1 MNMFKR
7 IFSRILSV
15 VLAAAFMLSA
25 FPSGIVSA
33 DEAQTT
39 EIENQYI
46 KVIVNNENGG
56 YVISTIDGDILKKSD
71 DNALL
76 THRGE
81 YFDTSFTSFQAGD
94 NEYVFGE
101 RYGLFG
107 TDSTAVTTERDVNGN
122 YIKSTWSAGDIE
134 VEQNISL
141 VNSEASEQ
149 LGTVMISYTVRNNA
163 SAAIDV
169 KSRVL
174 IDTQLGGKDYGY
186 YEVPKQYLGQ
196 GYEYF
201 EFEQTWDA
209 SLDPTIQMPADYF
222 VRDNPYAASI
232 VGYGVNSVFTE
243 QKPYKM
249 TFAHWSN
256 IAATVFD
263 YEPDPTLNFTNGLN
277 DKKTADSASAL
288 YYDLGTIAAGSEKS
302 FSTYYGVTA
311 NLKNKDNQIIINTTA
326 PSKLEFTDDTRT
338 AYQGSDGEENVV
350 RINVTLTN
358 PQYAGKDYKNLAV
371 VAYALGFD
379 TQRQTDAGNW
389 VEYNNTDPVYTDM
402 TDFQSGEN
410 RVTYFDFKF
419 TPKERAQLGTFV
431 IKVFDMDESVNDLGY
446 YAEEYCLGTT
456 ENHIILPG
464 RDASLPA
471 VTLTGLAPEI
481 IYNQDI
487 RYITVTGNGMSF
499 FRSDLLEGIYLYG
512 ENGVNYQIPAENLV
526 YEQGDDPTS
535 VSIMLEDYME
545 PGRYQL
551 HFLWKSGTGE
561 PALEGVPA
569 DFTSD
574 NMVVQVS
581 SDIRYY
587 NACYGVVTVQRN
599 GTDKY
604 KVVPYKDE
612 AAFENANIPSDEL
625 LFAFRGDILQD
636 NENKNHYRL
645 FGRDKDIN
653 INHILNYRGDDL
665 TIEEKADG
673 SVEVLMDGKITT
685 VGANTTVRNG
695 TAAFR
700 LNSGTEYIIP
710 EYSERGEVVANGT
723 LTGNKDFIELKW
735 DNAFDTLTTIGGF
748 LIDMKYGVLGRIQN
762 SDGTTSD
769 IISFGGAL
777 DLSFMTPG
785 GAAAARRNKSASTQ
799 WATQGTELTY
809 DGEEDGYSFGLA
821 FDEDSGSFVTQTAET
836 DIEPTKYKE
845 SSVALEAGV
854 AIHDVLFGGSDPGYI
869 GINMEAHAT
878 LPQLVKFLPNEIS
891 GELRI
896 NTIGGYEVGVDAKVK
911 AISFEMNMSLV
922 VKSSPSGAPIP
933 DKIYFSIGGFEPG
946 INIDQVGVFWL
957 TGLGGGFDKL
967 YESIY
972 GKDGVPPLTLLA
984 HIEFDIT
991 KILTGEA
998 DLELSLRSIKISF
1011 DDLSLKMLKDAKFIE
1026 GGEVGLGW
1034 YPNFSLNLSAGV
1046 NFMHIMTGRLTIT
1059 AAAGSDTPDFVQLV
1073 LNVAIGLPKWIP
1085 IVGGMELASAE
1096 LGGGSEK
1103 VWGSVELLS
1112 LIKVGF
1118 TYYWGGS
1125 IEFTHGN
1132 PSGSEN
1138 FATLSSL
1145 DDVGVRRTK
1154 LLYNKMLEPAEVGTD
1169 PNTGE
1174 TMFVSVGGNLS
1185 YSAGSVAVADF
1196 DERVKNAE
1204 SPGIQLMSNGSGN
1217 TEIFTNNERTSHL
1230 VTFGDSCDYIISIS
1244 RADGT
1249 ALAAEEIKQVMS
1261 VRQGGAAYE
1270 LSYYTAP
1277 ADGAS
1282 DDEKRAALMDANVNV
1297 NDTAAYIAVP
1307 SANTHSSLVI
1317 EFSDDKAYD
1326 VCAIKAEPI
1335 STLTSQSAQV
1345 SGNTLTVN
1353 WDGTNISD
1361 SAKII
1366 IKAADDGDDSGVILN
1381 ETEIMASAKTATV
1394 TIPEQLSSGEYSIT
1408 VILSDEGILYE
1419 SFDAGKVTVTNANAP
1434 AAATGVTIENC
1445 GDDKLRITAASGDE
1459 DFDGYLVEVY
1469 EDGTLADSG
1478 LYFEKGEEIIVGGR
1492 YEMPVMDDNGDPT
1505 GETVTVGYTP
1515 GKSYTAKVRLCNIV
1529 TDAEGNEVY
1538 HSSAYKTSEA
1548 VTLVESTQ
1556 PQIDIEYSG
1565 GAINVKSDV
1574 PVSGELYINAGTDD
1588 GEWFEFT
1595 EKNAEISQTIALA
1608 DGEHTVE
1615 FYAED
1620 AEGDHA
1626 IVQEIISIDTTPP
1639 VIMLASPVSG
1649 GSFDGDAVTITAS
1662 AEKDAHYTF
1671 TVNGAEVTPIESDI
1685 FDGQTMKCTLP
1696 LGDAK
1701 DSARIDI
1708 VIRAADDVG
1717 NETVKSLTLMNSKYA
1732 DITSVYVSDTDER
1745 PEGGKI
1751 TLGEG
1756 ETAKLQVFGV
1766 LESGETLDVTD
1777 MTGTTLEVAGGTAA
1791 ALDGANV
1798 TAGFA
1803 GQTMIR
1809 AGFSLGGDEYLYDGV
1824 VIEVTDK
1831 ALIYTALDEALAE
1844 AKAITNTGYTDE
1856 SWNTLQTAIAGGEQ
1870 IRAAEGVTQ
1879 SNIDSAATAIAN
1891 AIAGLKTT
1899 GTVSSGSSGAAY
1911 YTVSFH
1917 TNGGSSV
1924 DSQRIRRGQ
1933 KVVEPEAPVKDGFI
1947 FEGWYTDKALTER
1960 YDFESGVTKTFTLH
1974 AKWMEA
1980 DPGTSAQE
1988 WENPFIDVSEGDW
2001 FYENVR
2007 YAVTNGLMN
2016 GTSAT
2021 EFSPGMDITR
2031 GMLVT
2036 VLHRMEGSPETALDY
2051 TFADVAADEYYAKA
2065 VAWADDNGIVLGYS
2079 AEEFAPDDVIT
2090 REQFAAVMQRY
2101 AGFKGQATDEADDL
2115 ARFADAGQIS
2125 DWARE
2130 NVSWAVGAGL
2140 IVGRDNGALDPQG
2153 SATRAEAAAILQR
2166 FIEK

>member
-1 MNMFKR
+1 
-7 IFSRILSV
+7 
-15 VLAAAFMLSA
+15 
-25 FPSGIVSA
+25 
-33 DEAQTT
+33 
-39 EIENQYI
+39 
-46 KVIVNNENGG
+46 
-56 YVISTIDGDILKKSD
+56 
-71 DNALL
+71 
-76 THRGE
+76 
-81 YFDTSFTSFQAGD
+81 
-94 NEYVFGE
+94 
-101 RYGLFG
+101 
-107 TDSTAVTTERDVNGN
+107 
-122 YIKSTWSAGDIE
+122 
-134 VEQNISL
+134 
-141 VNSEASEQ
+141 
-149 LGTVMISYTVRNNA
+149 
-163 SAAIDV
+163 
-169 KSRVL
+169 
-174 IDTQLGGKDYGY
+174 
-186 YEVPKQYLGQ
+186 
-196 GYEYF
+196 
-201 EFEQTWDA
+201 
-209 SLDPTIQMPADYF
+209 
-222 VRDNPYAASI
+222 
-232 VGYGVNSVFTE
+232 
-243 QKPYKM
+243 
-249 TFAHWSN
+249 
-256 IAATVFD
+256 
-263 YEPDPTLNFTNGLN
+263 
-277 DKKTADSASAL
+277 
-288 YYDLGTIAAGSEKS
+288 
-302 FSTYYGVTA
+302 
-311 NLKNKDNQIIINTTA
+311 
-326 PSKLEFTDDTRT
+326 
-338 AYQGSDGEENVV
+338 
-350 RINVTLTN
+350 
-358 PQYAGKDYKNLAV
+358 
-371 VAYALGFD
+371 
-379 TQRQTDAGNW
+379 
-389 VEYNNTDPVYTDM
+389 
-402 TDFQSGEN
+402 
-410 RVTYFDFKF
+410 
-419 TPKERAQLGTFV
+419 
-431 IKVFDMDESVNDLGY
+431 
-446 YAEEYCLGTT
+446 
-456 ENHIILPG
+456 
-464 RDASLPA
+464 
-471 VTLTGLAPEI
+471 
-481 IYNQDI
+481 
-487 RYITVTGNGMSF
+487 
-499 FRSDLLEGIYLYG
+499 
-512 ENGVNYQIPAENLV
+512 
-526 YEQGDDPTS
+526 
-535 VSIMLEDYME
+535 
-545 PGRYQL
+545 
-551 HFLWKSGTGE
+551 
-561 PALEGVPA
+561 
-569 DFTSD
+569 
-574 NMVVQVS
+574 
-581 SDIRYY
+581 
-587 NACYGVVTVQRN
+587 
-599 GTDKY
+599 
-604 KVVPYKDE
+604 
-612 AAFENANIPSDEL
+612 
-625 LFAFRGDILQD
+625 
-636 NENKNHYRL
+636 
-645 FGRDKDIN
+645 
-653 INHILNYRGDDL
+653 
-665 TIEEKADG
+665 
-673 SVEVLMDGKITT
+673 
-685 VGANTTVRNG
+685 
-695 TAAFR
+695 
-700 LNSGTEYIIP
+700 
-710 EYSERGEVVANGT
+710 
-723 LTGNKDFIELKW
+723 
-735 DNAFDTLTTIGGF
+735 
-748 LIDMKYGVLGRIQN
+748 MKYGVLGRIQN

-972 GKDGVPPLTLLA
+972 GKDGVPSLTLLA

-1217 TEIFTNNERTSHL
+1217 TEIFTNNERTSHF
-1230 VTFGDSCDYIISIS
+1230 VTFGDSCDYIISKS

-1249 ALAAEEIKQVMS
+1249 ALTAEEIKQVMS

-1326 VCAIKAEPI
+1326 VCAIKAESI

-1515 GKSYTAKVRLCNIV
+1515 GKSYTAKIRLCNIV

-1538 HSSAYKTSEA
+1538 HNSAYKTSEA

-1745 PEGGKI
+1745 PEDGKI
-1751 TLGEG
+1751 TLSEG
-1756 ETAKLQVFGV
+1756 ETVKLQVFGV
-1766 LESGETLDVTD
+1766 LESGETLDITG
-1777 MTGTTLEVAGGTAA
+1777 MSGTTLEIAGGTAA

-1803 GQTMIR
+1803 GQ
-1809 AGFSLGGDEYLYDGV
+1809 SL
-1824 VIEVTDK
+1824 
-1831 ALIYTALDEALAE
+1831 
-1844 AKAITNTGYTDE
+1844 
-1856 SWNTLQTAIAGGEQ
+1856 

-1947 FEGWYTDKALTER
+1947 FEGWYTDKALTEL
-1960 YDFESGVTKTFTLH
+1960 YDFESGVTKTFTLY

-2036 VLHRMEGSPETALDY
+2036 VLHRMEGSPETAPDY

-2101 AGFKGQATDEADDL
+2101 ANYKGYPADETGDL
-2115 ARFADAGQIS
+2115 SQFIDAGQIS

-2130 NVSWAVGAGL
+2130 NVSWAVGKGL
-2140 IVGRDNGALDPQG
+2140 ITGKGDHILDPQG